1 MADACAPCCYD
12 QLRAHALSGR
22 TTCIGSACAAVA
34 QLGALA
40 STTTAV
46 NAAVANGAV
55 TAAAYAGGALTTDGA
70 TLARTTAGALEATS
84 LTLNGVPATPD
95 AAASSTTYVVPVGF
109 AHNGIVVMT
118 VGASQGSVYLPP
130 STAVPVGYT
139 LSIYAIGTGVASI
152 LISSALQDQGIVGI
166 SQISDF
172 GGNSFF
178 LTKGQWVRMV
188 WTGISWFAWQ

>member
-1 MADACAPCCYD
+1 M
-12 QLRAHALSGR
+12 
-22 TTCIGSACAAVA
+22 
-34 QLGALA
+34 
-40 STTTAV
+40 
-46 NAAVANGAV
+46 
-55 TAAAYAGGALTTDGA
+55 
-70 TLARTTAGALEATS
+70 
-84 LTLNGVPATPD
+84 
-95 AAASSTTYVVPVGF
+95 PVGF

-118 VGASQGSVYLPP
+118 VGASYGSVYLPP

-172 GGNSFF
+172 GGNYFF